1 MSRRAET
8 IDLLT
13 QVSRTVRGRTRVAL
27 APLDLSPATARAL
40 RTLGRRDGPTRMSD
54 LADALQIGRRSTTDV
69 VEILVARGFLAR
81 TPDPHDGRATVVSL
95 TAAGEAVLRRM
106 ESQRRRIATE
116 VAAPLDDAEI
126 AQLHRLLA
134 KLIDGH
140 RAGH

>member
-1 MSRRAET
+1 
-8 IDLLT
+8 
-13 QVSRTVRGRTRVAL
+13 
-27 APLDLSPATARAL
+27 
-40 RTLGRRDGPTRMSD
+40 MSD

-69 VEILVARGFLAR
+69 VELLVARGFLAR